1 MERRDFLRL
10 SGLAAIQTVVPTRAT
25 GQDSAYL
32 KDIEAVV
39 TARMAEYHVPGVAL
53 GIVKAGRVETRV
65 FGVTSVENPQ
75 PISVD
80 TVFPIASITKTVA
93 ATAIMRLAQDGKLAV
108 TAPVQRYLPDFRV
121 KDESASSAVTV
132 AHLLSHMP
140 GWEGQLSTDD
150 RGTET
155 LAHFV
160 SGLRDLPQL
169 AAPGDV
175 WSYNN
180 AGFGVAG
187 RILEVIPG
195 KTIHAAPR
203 DLVFTPLEL
212 SHAFTQ
218 TGTAM
223 THRFAVGHRQQTSG
237 QTGAPA
243 ARNLRGVVETEVI
256 RPFELPL
263 NVTAGGSA
271 MSLASLVRYAQ
282 FHLRGNGDVLSSNLL
297 QQMRTPYVR
306 KNATT
311 DEMGL
316 GWHLRRLNGVLTAA
330 QGGTGNGHCLHVQVV
345 PDRDLAFAILT
356 NHADGWRLVQHVE
369 RKILETYEKLT
380 LSPNQATG
388 GNRGVSEDMRVHAS
402 PFATQPALGQYAGRY
417 ERPPVTSYEL
427 RAEGG
432 VLRSATSPATS
443 YAFYGPDLAYVA
455 SEDGTGGNYVGM
467 PVEFIRNAAGA
478 IGWIRVNGRIGRK
491 VQLA

>member
-1 MERRDFLRL
+1 MQTIAPR
-10 SGLAAIQTVVPTRAT
+10 GAAGQENTR
-25 GQDSAYL
+25 L

-53 GIVKAGRVETRV
+53 AIVKAGRVETRV

-75 PISVD
+75 PITVD

-93 ATAIMRLAQDGKLAV
+93 ATAIMRLAQDDKLAV

-121 KDESASSAVTV
+121 KDDSATTAVTV
-132 AHLLSHMP
+132 AHLLSHTP

-150 RGTET
+150 RGAET

-160 SGLRDLPQL
+160 AGLRDLPQL
-169 AAPGDV
+169 AAPGAV

-187 RILEVIPG
+187 RILEVVTG
-195 KTIHAAPR
+195 KTIHAALR
-203 DLVFTPLEL
+203 DLVFAPLDL
-212 SHAFTQ
+212 THAFTQ

-223 THRFAVGHRQQTSG
+223 THRFAVGHRQQKSG
-237 QTGAPA
+237 Q
-243 ARNLRGVVETEVI
+243 TEVI

-263 NVTAGGSA
+263 NVTAGGGA

-282 FHLRGNGDVLSSNLL
+282 FHLRGGTAGNILSSTLL
-297 QQMRTPYVR
+297 QQMRTPYIT
-306 KNATT
+306 KNPTT

-316 GWHLRRLNGVLTAA
+316 GWHLRRLSGVLTAA
-330 QGGTGNGHCLHVQVV
+330 QGGTGSGHCLHVQLV
-345 PDRDLAFAILT
+345 PDRDLAFAVLT

-369 RKILETYEKLT
+369 RKILETYEKLA

-388 GNRGVSEDMRVHAS
+388 GNRGVSEDMRVHAA
-402 PFATQPALGQYAGRY
+402 PLAAQPALDQYAGRY
-417 ERPPVTSYEL
+417 DRPPVASYEL
-427 RAEGG
+427 RVEAGA
-432 VLRSATSPATS
+432 LRSGKPPGAS
-443 YAFYGPDLAYVA
+443 YAFYGPDLAYIA

-467 PVEFIRNAAGA
+467 PIEFIRNAAGA
-478 IGWIRVNGRIGRK
+478 VGWIRVNGRIARK
-491 VQLA
+491 A